1 MCKSCLL
8 GRKAI
13 LCRCERFSLPESR
26 ISYCGLV
33 NGLCAVCVYI
43 QVFVCL
49 LNLVSLFL

>member
-8 GRKAI
+8 GRKVI
-13 LCRCERFSLPESR
+13 LCGCEQFSLLESR

-43 QVFVCL
+43 QVSMRL